1 MKVKEMMRKATAFV
15 LLTSMSV
22 GSLATNTV
30 FASEN
35 GVQVAVAEPTKQG
48 ILAVK
53 VNSVG
58 GTVEINT
65 DGTNDTQ
72 IIRKEADKTTMT
84 DAQGNVTDVT
94 LTEEGYAL
102 VLEADEG
109 TVVHTKVTGDSGYD
123 IATYRITTDAGAEDV
138 NVTES
143 VAEKD
148 ATIGGTTVVEV
159 GFSTQKNQH
168 ESQNVDSSKQEKTT
182 SMVGSTGENDD
193 ITLSEL
199 LDEGEIPAGSYVYK
213 RASGSSDN
221 GISTCSV
228 ATDNFTVAYTNIL
241 VSYVR
246 SDVKL
251 RCRIKYLEQD
261 GTEDLDHKWRN
272 VYCLDWTKK
281 SPSGQINYAKTAV
294 SKEITYCLMYG
305 AQYWSQESVWPKYRS
320 GLGWEADFYVTQM
333 AIHILNGEFSL
344 DWFKSIC
351 TNSKVYTAVSNLVAA
366 ARDEGNYAG
375 FTGVLYTGN
384 TYSLSKTHLTNWTA
398 QTYKGVEGY
407 ATEWVSQ
414 SYSNP
419 DYGSKNEYIQWVEDS
434 LTGAPEG
441 TTVVWEDSSCDSRFR
456 IWMPAA
462 AYKQAQ
468 QTGLNLTATIHL
480 RLPDGLGGWWY
491 TSAKGSGYQP
501 VTFFEANSYNDA
513 KAVVTASIQQVIKK
527 GKLKIHKTSSNQD
540 ITNGNPCYSLA
551 GAVYGVYKDGKEV
564 ARLSIG
570 DDGNSQDVE
579 LDTGTYQ
586 VKEISAP
593 TDGSYAVD
601 TKTYTVTVGAANVA
615 LCEVSDVPLNDPA
628 ALMINKVDEE
638 GNKVTGASL
647 EGTQFTVKYY
657 AGYYDSIKS
666 LPENATRTWVLQ
678 TKLVNGV
685 YLTRLGD
692 SYKVSGDDFY
702 KVSGNPNGILPLG
715 TITIQET
722 KAADGYNLDNKL
734 LNNNVSSTD
743 GIFLAKIQK
752 KGDAVSLY
760 YGDTKINEDGF
771 AAQDTIIRTDLNFT
785 KIDDNGKPMANIPF
799 LIKNKATGE
808 THVIVSD
815 ENGVVNTAAV
825 AHSKNTNGLDQYSNG
840 KKFTDESKLT
850 ETAGIW
856 FGDGKVND
864 SRGAL
869 MYGDYYVRELAC
881 KANKGKDLIETE
893 FSVKEDGVSVNLN
906 PQVNH
911 DITIKTTATD
921 QETGTHTSS
930 YKKETTIVDS
940 VSYSGLK
947 PGRTYVMKGQMV
959 RKDTKEVL
967 ATAEKEFKP
976 EKASGSVELI
986 FTFDSTKL
994 QGQKT
999 VAFETIYWD
1008 EIELQSHA
1016 DLEDEDQTISYPT
1029 IKTQATDAA
1038 SGTQMGVRSKK
1049 DTIKD
1054 IVSYTGFSKG
1064 ETYVVKGKLMD
1075 QNSGKAILNDGKE
1088 ITSEVKFTA
1097 KKADDSVETS
1107 FTWDSTGYKGTAVV
1121 YQSVYLLKNGKE
1133 YPLIEATDISDE
1145 KESVYYSSIST
1156 SAKDGKT
1163 GDHVGTVG
1171 KTTIVDTVSYTN
1183 LKIGQEYTVS
1193 GKLMDKDTKEVF
1205 LANGKE
1211 VTASVTFK
1219 AEKKNGTVD
1228 LVYTLD
1234 ASALEGKTLVVF
1246 EDLLHK
1252 KLNVASHHDI
1262 SDEEQSVY
1270 YPKIRTTATDTNTKD
1285 HVGVSTENGTIVDTV
1300 AYENL
1305 VPGKNYT
1312 LKGTL
1317 MDKETKEAIQQDGK
1331 AVTAETS
1338 FTPSKASGT
1347 VDITFTLDT
1356 SVLEGKTIV
1365 AFEKLLHNKVEAT
1378 SHEDISDEGQS
1389 VKIPQIH
1396 TTATDSQT
1404 KDKEGVISEETKLTD
1419 VVSYKN
1425 LLPGK
1430 EYTIKG
1436 TVMVKTEDSVTA
1448 ALDKDGNA
1456 VESELTF
1463 TAEKEDGDVSLDFV
1477 LDATKLTGKDVV
1489 VFEDLYY
1496 KNAKLTSHA
1505 DKDDEGQTVHYPEIH
1520 TTNIDQNSGDHQ
1532 GTVSKET
1539 TLVDTVAYKNLIP
1552 GHEYTVTGTLM
1563 KKVPVE
1569 KTEDSNKKED
1579 SDQKEDKSEDADKA
1593 DTDKEDSN
1601 KEESGK
1607 TDPGTEDV
1615 KEEISYK
1622 EEPVLIDGKPVTAS
1636 TTFTAEKAD
1645 GTVDVVFTFDANSIA
1660 GETVVA
1666 FESLSYKDVELTTHT
1681 DINDESQT
1689 IYLPEIH
1696 TSTVDTETGIKN
1708 TYRDGH
1714 MTIVDTVTYKNLI
1727 PGNTYTL
1734 KGVLQEKITKEDG
1747 TVEAKAVTAKLVE
1760 ADVKAE
1766 GNDNLEIVPN
1776 DSLSSEDGSVIG
1788 QTTFIPKTADGTVD
1802 VVFSFDGSEL
1812 TDEEHTYVAFEEL
1825 YYQKEDKEVLVRTHK
1840 DINDVEQTL
1849 TVPHIRTELL
1859 DKESGSHN
1867 VLADET
1873 VTLEDTV
1880 EYQGLIPGKKYTM
1893 TGVLMD
1899 QETGES
1905 MKVNGKEV
1913 TAETEFIP
1921 EKADG
1926 TVVVTFTFDGT
1937 GLEGK
1942 KIVAFE
1948 SCLYENKKVAVHTD
1962 IEDEKQTV
1970 YVPEIHTT
1978 ATDKADRDKKL
1989 TSKGSLSV
1997 VDTITYKNLIPGK
2010 EYVVTGVLMDK
2021 ATKESLKVG
2030 GKEVTAT
2037 KTFTPDKANGTVD
2050 VTFTFNGNGLGDKTL
2065 VAFESISINNVPV
2078 AEHKDIDDT
2087 NQTVTLVTPPTP
2099 AKTVQK
2105 VQTGDS
2111 NGILFAIAAAVV
2123 CGVAGVVLFRKKKRA

>member
-1 MKVKEMMRKATAFV
+1 MKVKEIMRKATAFL
-15 LLTSMSV
+15 LLTSMNL
-22 GSLATNTV
+22 GSIGVNTIYAADMTGDGTNVAT
-30 FASEN
+30 
-35 GVQVAVAEPTKQG
+35 QVVPEPFKQG
-48 ILAVK
+48 TLAVK
-53 VNSVG
+53 VNSIG

-72 IIRKEADKTTMT
+72 IIRKEADKTTLT
-84 DAQGNVTDVT
+84 DAAGNVTEAVVT
-94 LTEEGYAL
+94 DEGYAL

-123 IATYRITTDAGAEDV
+123 IATYRITTDAGTEDV
-138 NVTES
+138 NVTGS
-143 VAEKD
+143 VAEKNV
-148 ATIGGTTVVEV
+148 TVGGTTVVEV
-159 GFSTQKNQH
+159 GFAGEQEAARPDAVEPAVPEEETEATKEPTDNAKEATK
-168 ESQNVDSSKQEKTT
+168 ESSDYQGEKILP
-182 SMVGSTGENDD
+182 E
-193 ITLSEL
+193 
-199 LDEGEIPAGSYVYK
+199 GSYVYEK
-213 RASGSSDN
+213 ASDADPEIDAQMVPIDN
-221 GISTCSV
+221 L
-228 ATDNFTVAYTNIL
+228 TVAHTSTYISYTPASL
-241 VSYVR
+241 
-246 SDVKL
+246 KL
-251 RCRIKYLEQD
+251 NCQVKYLEQD
-261 GTEDLDHKWRN
+261 GTQDMDGKWRN
-272 VYCLDWTKK
+272 VYCLDWQRR
-281 SPSGQINYAKTAV
+281 SPSGT
-294 SKEITYCLMYG
+294 ITYTGSGTSDKICYCLMYG
-305 AQYWSQESVWPKYRS
+305 AQYWKQECVWPGYRS
-320 GLGWEADFYVTQM
+320 GMGWQADFYVTQM
-333 AIHILNGEFSL
+333 ALHIVNGEFSL
-344 DWFKSIC
+344 AWFKQVC
-351 TNSKVYTAVSNLVAA
+351 TNSTIYNAVAKLVNAANDPSNYT
-366 ARDEGNYAG
+366 G
-375 FTGVLYTGN
+375 FTGALYTGN
-384 TYSLSKTHLTNWTA
+384 EYSVSKTHLDSWSV
-398 QTYKGVEGY
+398 QTEDGVAGY
-407 ATEWVSQ
+407 GTEWVSQ
-414 SYSNP
+414 SYGNAS
-419 DYGSKNEYIQWVEDS
+419 YGSKNEYIQWVSDS
-434 LTGAPEG
+434 LSGAPAG
-441 TTVVWEDSSCDSRFR
+441 TRVIWEDKSCDSRFK

-462 AYKQAQ
+462 AYEQAQ
-468 QTGLNLTATIHL
+468 NTGLNLTATINIK
-480 RLPDGLGGWWY
+480 LPNGLGGWRY
-491 TSAKGSGYQP
+491 NPQLGAAYQQ
-501 VTFFEANSYNDA
+501 VTFFEAERYDA
-513 KAVVTASIQQVIKK
+513 KAVNITASIQRVIKE
-527 GKLKIHKTSSNQD
+527 GKLKLHKSSSNTE
-540 ITNGNPCYSLA
+540 ITNGNPCYSLE
-551 GAVYGVYKDGKEV
+551 GAVYGVYQNGKEV
-564 ARLSIG
+564 TRLTIG
-570 DDGNSQDVE
+570 ADGNSSEVT
-579 LDTGTYQ
+579 LKVGNYQ

-593 TDGSYAVD
+593 KNGSYALD
-601 TKTYTVTVGAANVA
+601 TKTYNVTIGSANVT

-628 ALMINKVDEE
+628 ALTISKVDEE
-638 GNKVTGASL
+638 GNKATGTSL
-647 EGTQFTVKYY
+647 AGTQFTINYY
-657 AGYYDSIKS
+657 AGYYNSVKD
-666 LPENATRTWVLQ
+666 LPDKATRSWVLEAKESKSG
-678 TKLVNGV
+678 TYITGLSD
-685 YLTRLGD
+685 T
-692 SYKVSGDDFY
+692 YKVAGDDLY
-702 KVSGNPNGILPLG
+702 KMSGNPVLPLG

-722 KAADGYNLDNKL
+722 KAANGYNLDNKV
-734 LNNNVSSTD
+734 LNGKVSTTD
-743 GIFLAKIQK
+743 GKILVK
-752 KGDAVSLY
+752 IEKEGDMTVMR

-771 AAQDTIIRTDLNFT
+771 TAKDTIIRTDLNFT
-785 KIDDNGKPMANIPF
+785 KIDDHGKPMANIPF

-815 ENGVVNTAAV
+815 ENGVVNTVAV

-893 FSVKEDGVSVNLN
+893 FSVKEDSVSVNLN

-976 EKASGSVELI
+976 EKASGSVELP

-1038 SGTQMGVRSKK
+1038 SGTQVGVRSKK

-1133 YPLIEATDISDE
+1133 YPVIEATDISDE
-1145 KESVYYSSIST
+1145 KESVYYPSIST

-1205 LANGKE
+1205 LVNGKE

-1262 SDEEQSVY
+1262 SDEEQSVH

-1300 AYENL
+1300 VYKNL

-1317 MDKETKEAIQQDGK
+1317 MDKETKEAIQQNGK

-1365 AFEKLLHNKVEAT
+1365 AFEKLFHNKVEVT

-1430 EYTIKG
+1430 EYTVKG

-1496 KNAKLTSHA
+1496 KNTKLTSHA

-1569 KTEDSNKKED
+1569 KTEDSDK
-1579 SDQKEDKSEDADKA
+1579 KEDKSEDADKA
-1593 DTDKEDSN
+1593 DTEKEDSN

-1622 EEPVLIDGKPVTAS
+1622 EEPVLIDGKPVTAF

-1645 GTVDVVFTFDANSIA
+1645 GTVDVVFTFDANRIA

-1689 IYLPEIH
+1689 VYLPEIH
-1696 TSTVDTETGIKN
+1696 TSTVDAETGIKN

-1734 KGVLQEKITKEDG
+1734 KGVLQEKITKKDG

-1849 TVPHIRTELL
+1849 TVPHIQTELL

-1913 TAETEFIP
+1913 TAETEFTP

-1942 KIVAFE
+1942 KMVAFE
-1948 SCLYENKKVAVHTD
+1948 SCLYKNKKVAVHTD
-1962 IEDEKQTV
+1962 LKDEKQTV

-1978 ATDKADRDKKL
+1978 ATDKADGDKKL

-2087 NQTVTLVTPPTP
+2087 NQSVTLVTPPTP
-2099 AKTVQK
+2099 SKT

-2111 NGILFAIAAAVV
+2111 NALLFALAAAGI
-2123 CGVAGVVLFRKKKRA
+2123 CGIAGVFVLGRRKKRS